1 MAVCCSITVACD
13 DHSRCASFACVMLSH
28 GDDGV
33 FYGTDTSV
41 ELKILTSLFRG
52 DRCLSLVGKPK
63 LFFVQVCPEFLLS
76 YVCTLI
82 CV

>member
-1 MAVCCSITVACD
+1 MSVCCSITVACD

-76 YVCTLI
+76 NVCTLI